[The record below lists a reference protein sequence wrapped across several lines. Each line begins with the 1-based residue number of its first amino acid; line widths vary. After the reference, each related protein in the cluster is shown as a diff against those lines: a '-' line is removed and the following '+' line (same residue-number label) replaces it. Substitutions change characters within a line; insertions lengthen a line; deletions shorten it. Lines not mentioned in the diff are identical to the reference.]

1 MHRTLTACAL
11 LLCAA
16 AGPATAQEVNPVN
29 LFVAALHHAPD
40 GTVRLGIPHKLT
52 ADEGRNS
59 QPSFTPDGRTILFV
73 GAREGPA
80 GPSDVY
86 AVDLRTGS
94 ERRVTHTPENE
105 NSPTMEPDGTLLVV
119 RWVPETLFTEW
130 GPWFYSP
137 DGRPLRGLLPGPD
150 TVGYY
155 VRADAH
161 TFALM
166 RPASDFS
173 VALHDL
179 RTGRTVDVEH
189 PVAPLPPQN
198 VPGRRAV
205 SFTRTDPAGRNEIRL
220 LDLDTRRV
228 TTLAPALSG
237 RAAHAWTPG
246 GTVLMARGNAVYA
259 LDPAGGGEWRRIAEF
274 AAPDL
279 QNVTAYAVSPRGD
292 RVALLSTLRVP
303 LHGVLRD
310 SLQAGRSAVSVAA
323 HARSLRE
330 AGRLREMEVA
340 EGPLAALGGEALE
353 AGRAG
358 DAVVLAALVAELFPA
373 SWAAERRLGD
383 AHRAAGDDA
392 AAVRH
397 YGRALEL
404 NPRATD
410 EDRAGAEALESL
422 VREGG

>member
-1 MHRTLTACAL
+1 MHRAITASAL

-16 AGPATAQEVNPVN
+16 VPAAGQDDNPLN
-29 LFVAALHHAPD
+29 LFVAELRHAPD
-40 GTVRLGIPHKLT
+40 GTVSLGIPHKLT

-80 GPSDVY
+80 GQSDVY
-86 AVDLRTGS
+86 AVDLRTGR
-94 ERRVTHTPENE
+94 ERRVTRTPENE

-130 GPWFYSP
+130 GPWIYSP
-137 DGRPLRGLLPGPD
+137 DGQPLRGLLPGPD

-205 SFTRTDPAGRNEIRL
+205 SFTRTDPAGRNEIRVL
-220 LDLDTRRV
+220 ELDTRRV
-228 TTLAPALSG
+228 TTLAPALPG
-237 RAAHAWTPG
+237 RTAHAWTPR

-259 LDPAGGGEWRRIAEF
+259 LDTAGAEWRRIAAF

-303 LHGVLRD
+303 LHVVLRD
-310 SLQAGRSAVSVAA
+310 SLQAGWSATQVAD

-340 EGPLAALGGEALE
+340 EGPLAALGTEALE
-353 AGRAG
+353 AGRAD
-358 DAVVLAALVAELFPA
+358 DAVVLGKLVAELSPA

-383 AHRAAGDDA
+383 AHRAAGDTA

-397 YGRALEL
+397 YRRALEL

-410 EDRAGAEALESL
+410 EDRAGAEALERL
-422 VREGG
+422 VREAG

>member
-1 MHRTLTACAL
+1 
-11 LLCAA
+11 
-16 AGPATAQEVNPVN
+16 
-29 LFVAALHHAPD
+29 
-40 GTVRLGIPHKLT
+40 
-52 ADEGRNS
+52 
-59 QPSFTPDGRTILFV
+59 
-73 GAREGPA
+73 
-80 GPSDVY
+80 
-86 AVDLRTGS
+86 
-94 ERRVTHTPENE
+94 
-105 NSPTMEPDGTLLVV
+105 VV

-130 GPWFYSP
+130 GPWIYSP

-205 SFTRTDPAGRNEIRL
+205 SFTRTDPAGRNEIRV

-228 TTLAPALSG
+228 ATLAPTLPG
-237 RAAHAWTPG
+237 RTAHAWTPG

-259 LDPAGGGEWRRIAEF
+259 LDAGGGEWRRIAAF

-303 LHGVLRD
+303 LHVVLRD
-310 SLQAGRSAVSVAA
+310 SLQAGRSAAEVAD

-340 EGPLAALGGEALE
+340 EGPLAALGAEALE

-358 DAVVLAALVAELFPA
+358 DAVVLGGLVAELFPA

-383 AHRAAGDDA
+383 AHRAAGDAA

-397 YGRALEL
+397 YRRALEL
-404 NPRATD
+404 NPRESD
-410 EDRAGAEALESL
+410 EDRAGAEALERL
-422 VREGG
+422 VREAG